1 MTTSILH
8 RFRGLRT
15 VLAVLATVLLAA
27 SCKSTPP
34 LPGDLKIG
42 EITTGRI
49 LGSDGT
55 ITEESRTT
63 LFWTT
68 DKFYV
73 SVATEGSAQNVPL
86 AARWTGPDGKVAAE
100 VPKTISPTGPTTT
113 SFEASPPDGRWPA
126 GDYKVE
132 ILVSGASQGSKDIN
146 AR

>member
-1 MTTSILH
+1 MTTSILQ
-8 RFRGLRT
+8 RSRT
-15 VLAVLATVLLAA
+15 VLVCARCTSA
-27 SCKSTPP
+27 PP
-34 LPGDLKIG
+34 LPGDLKVA

-49 LGSDGT
+49 LGPDGT

-68 DKFYV
+68 DTFYV
-73 SVATEGSAQNVPL
+73 AVATDGSAQNVPI

-100 VPKTISPTGPTTT
+100 VKKTVSPSGPTTT
-113 SFEASPPDGRWPA
+113 SFEAPPKDGRWAA

-132 ILVSGASQGSKDIN
+132 ILVNGGSQGSKDIN